1 MSQTVNVNGV
11 SINYPETGDT
21 GWGDE
26 GTAFAVQTSSA
37 LSKLGLSTGTTVDLP
52 GTLDVTGVTT
62 LDSNLSVGGN
72 STLTGNLTVNGNT
85 ILGNATSDTV
95 SIAGN
100 VSVDTNVLLVDVTNN
115 RVGINKT
122 SPTVDLDVVGNVAI
136 SGNNTVGGTLGVTGN
151 TTLSGTL
158 GVTGDVAVNTNKF
171 NVIAS
176 SGNTT
181 IAGTLGITGNTTL
194 TGQLLNSDGTASLPG
209 ISFSSDTN
217 TGIFRSASDQIDI
230 ITGGS
235 SRFRIESTGQ
245 IKGVYESQVG
255 TDYNTTLGNGYLIRA
270 WVKFT
275 GAGSTTVEASGN
287 VTSVTYNSTGDYT
300 INFTT
305 ALPDAN
311 YGYSAA
317 SKQNGAGLGSI
328 NYPSSVAVGSLRIV
342 FVNTDTSPGARDQ
355 SFISVVVF
363 R

>member
-52 GTLDVTGVTT
+52 GTLHVTNATT

-85 ILGNATSDTV
+85 VLGNATSDT
-95 SIAGN
+95 IIING
-100 VSVDTNVLLVDVTNN
+100 SVAIDTNVLIVDATNSK
-115 RVGINKT
+115 VGINKT

-136 SGNNTVGGTLGVTGN
+136 SGNETVGGTLGVTGN

-158 GVTGDVAVNTNKF
+158 GVIGNIAVNTNKF
-171 NVIAS
+171 NVTAS

-181 IAGTLGITGNTTL
+181 VAGTLGVTGNTTL
-194 TGQLLNSDGTASLPG
+194 SGQLLNSDGTASLPG

-217 TGIFRSASDQIDI
+217 TGIFRSASDQIDSV
-230 ITGGS
+230 TGGV
-235 SRFRIESTGQ
+235 SRSRISSTGQ
-245 IKGVYESQVG
+245 QSSTIPDLSGS
-255 TDYNTTLGNGYLIRA
+255 NTTLYNEYKCRA
-270 WVKFT
+270 WVNFNGT
-275 GAGSTTVEASGN
+275 GTVAIRASGN
-287 VTSVTYNSTGDYT
+287 VSSITKNTTGDYT
-300 INFTT
+300 VNFTT
-305 ALPDAN
+305 AMPDAN
-311 YGYSAA
+311 YSVFFGSTDA
-317 SKQNGAGLGSI
+317 SNGAQFDIINTSNILTTGYRFYSRNGS
-328 NYPSSVAVGSLRIV
+328 GSTLVDNALI
-342 FVNTDTSPGARDQ
+342 TTG
-355 SFISVVVF
+355 IF